1 MTPACLLLRQALGSG
16 LGLLPSVT
24 PTWTP
29 TMDAHDLWKE
39 ARRAGRLL
47 TTFLGV

>member
-1 MTPACLLLRQALGSG
+1 MTPACLCLRQALGSG

-29 TMDAHDLWKE
+29 TMDSHNLWKE
-39 ARRAGRLL
+39 ARRTGGLL
-47 TTFLGV
+47 TALLGV